1 MDPQEL
7 ERAILEVSEDVDA
20 LVVSG
25 LFSVCN
31 GWQEIQAAEEM
42 RRLTQLPDHH
52 GAELHR

>member
-7 ERAILEVSEDVDA
+7 ERAILEASEDVDA

-31 GWQEIQAAEEM
+31 GWQNPGGGGDEA
-42 RRLTQLPDHH
+42 PPP
-52 GAELHR
+52 GCP